1 MEQKNYAVGE
11 QKVGQPRR
19 PTSCVLSRPPT
30 LPHALVAPIQ
40 AVTMAMSVTIGSGY
54 VIACSYFK
62 VQISLLDV
70 WIGLVLMQGSRAIT
84 FSFRHWFDRRGPLAL
99 KLALAKESEDSEEKE
114 GEGVK
119 NNGEDA

>member
-1 MEQKNYAVGE
+1 MSTLRLRDLSFPVIPVFFTARYFY
-11 QKVGQPRR
+11 RR
-19 PTSCVLSRPPT
+19 
-30 LPHALVAPIQ
+30 PHALVAPIQ
-40 AVTMAMSVTIGSGY
+40 AVTMAMSVTIGTGY
-54 VIACSYFK
+54 VISCSYFK
-62 VQISLLDV
+62 AHISLLDV

-114 GEGVK
+114 GEGAK